1 MEFLWQRNMA
11 NLGSLGGK
19 DPGENIVC
27 SRHLLSVVMARLS
40 WKLEGWRG
48 FDAVPKDQLSQGTEH
63 IRETG

>member
-1 MEFLWQRNMA
+1 MA

-19 DPGENIVC
+19 DPGEYIVC
-27 SRHLLSVVMARLS
+27 SHHLLSVVMARLS

-63 IRETG
+63 NRETG